1 MIPTSHLHSALN
13 SALDTHSHSPHTKM
27 LIVGL
32 TGGIATGKS
41 TVSKLLKDK
50 HDLTIVDADVI
61 AREILE
67 PGQPAYKKVVEHF
80 KGQVTDLFVPD
91 SDKGQG
97 AAINRPAL
105 GRAVFG
111 KENEKN
117 RLFLNSVTHPA
128 VRKAI
133 VWQGLSAWIWG
144 NRLVVLDIPLL
155 FESKLDRYCGMTVVV
170 SCSDPI
176 QVERLMKRDGSDRAD
191 AEKRIES
198 QMSVQDKKKLA
209 DKVLSND
216 GTLAELEL
224 QVDDLVKTITPG
236 IIWTFLTWIP
246 PIGLASALWTYVD
259 RNYIRSKL

>member
-1 MIPTSHLHSALN
+1 
-13 SALDTHSHSPHTKM
+13 M

-41 TVSKLLKDK
+41 TVSKLLNNN

-67 PGQPAYKKVVEHF
+67 PGQPAYKKVVDHF
-80 KGQVTDLFVPD
+80 QSQVADLFVAG
-91 SDKGQG
+91 SDQGKG

-133 VWQGLSAWIWG
+133 VWQVLRAWVWG

-155 FESKLDRYCGMTVVV
+155 FESKLDRFCGLTVVV
-170 SCSDPI
+170 SCSDEI
-176 QVERLMKRDGSDRAD
+176 QVERLMKRDGSERAD
-191 AEKRIES
+191 AQKRIES

-224 QVDDLVKTITPG
+224 QVDDLVKSITPG

-246 PIGLASALWTYVD
+246 PIGLASAVWTYVE
-259 RNYIRSKL
+259 RNYIKAKL

>member
-1 MIPTSHLHSALN
+1 
-13 SALDTHSHSPHTKM
+13 M

-50 HDLTIVDADVI
+50 HDLSIVDADVI

-67 PGQPAYKKVVEHF
+67 PGQPAYKKVVQYFQEL
-80 KGQVTDLFVPD
+80 VPDLFVAD
-91 SDKGQG
+91 SDKGKG

-133 VWQGLSAWIWG
+133 VWQVLSAWIWG

-155 FESKLDRYCGMTVVV
+155 FESKLDRFCGLTVVV
-170 SCSDPI
+170 SCSDEL
-176 QVERLMKRDGSDRAD
+176 QVERLMKRDGSGRED
-191 AEKRIES
+191 AQRRIES

-216 GTLAELEL
+216 GTMKELEL

-236 IIWTFLTWIP
+236 IIWTFLTWVH
-246 PIGLASALWTYVD
+246 PIGIAGAVWTFVD
-259 RNYIRSKL
+259 RNYIRAKL